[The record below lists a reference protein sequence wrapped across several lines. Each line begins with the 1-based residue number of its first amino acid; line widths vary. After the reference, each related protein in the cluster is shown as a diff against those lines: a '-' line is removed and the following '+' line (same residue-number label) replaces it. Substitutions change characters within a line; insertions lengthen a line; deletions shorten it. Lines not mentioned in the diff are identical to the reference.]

1 MLPSKT
7 VLFVLNSR
15 SMNDQIHGIL
25 PVYKPIG
32 ISSFDIIRTFK
43 KYIDDHHKIGHAG
56 TLDVFASGV
65 LILLLGKMTKEF
77 AYFQTLDKEYLAS
90 VRLGYYS
97 NSLDVAGMLMKQTQY
112 TPPPTAK
119 IKTAMQ
125 QYIGTFDQL
134 VPAYSASKQDGRRLY
149 QLAREGKTIKP
160 KIKEVTVHDITLEH
174 YKHPLVTFRIN
185 CASGTYIRQLTYDI
199 LKKIEIESFV
209 WQLERT
215 RVGEISIDDCAMLKD
230 LETDNWKNFLFTIDQ
245 T

>member
-1 MLPSKT
+1 
-7 VLFVLNSR
+7 
-15 SMNDQIHGIL
+15 MNDQIHGIL
-25 PVYKPIG
+25 PVYKPAG

-43 KYIDDHHKIGHAG
+43 TYIDDDQKIGHAG

-65 LILLLGKMTKEF
+65 LILLLGEMTKEF
-77 AYFQTLDKEYLAS
+77 GYFQTLDKEYLAS

-97 NSLDVAGMLMKQTQY
+97 NSLDVAGMLVEQAQY
-112 TPPPTAK
+112 TAPPTAK

-134 VPAYSASKQDGRRLY
+134 VPAHSASKQDGRRLY

-160 KIKEVTVHDITLEH
+160 KIKEVTVHDITLEQ

-230 LETDNWKNFLFTIDQ
+230 LETDNWENFLFTIDQ